1 MKGLLDMKLVLHP
14 INHAVMQILMVA
26 PLAVSPLL
34 AAETSEKSEF
44 KKPGFYSDSFHFL
57 PRADISLYRDDNIY
71 ASKEAKVSDLI
82 TVVSPSISADSL
94 WQGSS
99 LKLDVGADIGRY
111 SDNGSEDYE
120 DLWLSA
126 EGEVEFSDQRSL
138 YATAG
143 YSQDHESRDSKES
156 SNQELEEL
164 TTYDAGNLQIGVKQ
178 QFGKTSAKAGVTYE
192 MLDYDNVGSTLYNDD
207 RDRSV
212 FGAGLR
218 IAHAVSEPLQLYTQ
232 VILNQREYKDRKDQF
247 GYRKDSQ
254 GYSAVAGL
262 SRKSTKG
269 DKLDFYLGHLYQE
282 YDESRFDE
290 VSEFN
295 YGMDIR
301 WYPLKKT
308 QVSVKLDQ
316 TLNETTEIGASSYLY
331 RLIDLQLDQKLTRD
345 LLGYLG
351 YSHGLAEFQDVGRED
366 VTQSLALGLKYYA
379 SPWIMVTGSYR
390 YVDNDSNDQ
399 TAAVGETY
407 DYERNIFFLSL
418 RARLAP

>member
-1 MKGLLDMKLVLHP
+1 MKLVPQP
-14 INHAVMQILMVA
+14 IYHAVMLALLVA
-26 PLAVSPLL
+26 PLANSPLL
-34 AAETSEKSEF
+34 AAETPEKSEF
-44 KKPGFYSDSFHFL
+44 KKPGFYTESFHFL
-57 PRADISLYRDDNIY
+57 PKADISLFRDDNIY
-71 ASKEAKVSDLI
+71 ASKQAKVSDLI

-99 LKLDVGADIGRY
+99 LKLDAGANIGRY

-126 EGEVEFSDQRSL
+126 EGEVEFTDRRSL

-143 YSQDHESRDSKES
+143 YTQNHENRDSKES

-164 TTYDAGNLQIGVKQ
+164 TTYDAGSLQVGIKQ
-178 QFGKTSAKAGVTYE
+178 RFGKTSVKAGVTYE
-192 MLDYDNVGSTLYNDD
+192 TLDYDNIGSALYNDD
-207 RDRSV
+207 RDRSL

-218 IAHAVSEPLQLYTQ
+218 LAYAVSKPMQLYTQ
-232 VILNQREYKDRKDQF
+232 VILNQREYRDREDQF

-282 YDESRFDE
+282 YDDHRFDE
-290 VSEFN
+290 VNELN

-301 WYPLKKT
+301 WYPSAKT
-308 QVSVKLDQ
+308 QVTAKLDQ

-331 RLIDLQLDQKLTRD
+331 RLLDLQLDQKLTRD

-366 VTQSLALGLKYYA
+366 VTQSLVLGLKYYA
-379 SPWIMVTGSYR
+379 SPWIMLTGSYS

-399 TAAVGETY
+399 TAAVGDTY
-407 DYERNIFFLSL
+407 DYERNVFFLSL

>member
-1 MKGLLDMKLVLHP
+1 MKGLLDMKRVPHP
-14 INHAVMQILMVA
+14 IYHAVMQAL
-26 PLAVSPLL
+26 LVSPL
-34 AAETSEKSEF
+34 AAFPLWAEEASEQSEF
-44 KKPGFYSDSFHFL
+44 KKPGFYTDSFHFL
-57 PRADISLYRDDNIY
+57 PKADISLYRDDNIY
-71 ASKEAKVSDLI
+71 ASEQAKVSDLI

-99 LKLDVGADIGRY
+99 LKLDAGADIGRY

-120 DLWLSA
+120 DLWLRA
-126 EGEVEFSDQRSL
+126 EGEVEFTDRQSL
-138 YATAG
+138 YATTG
-143 YSQDHESRDSKES
+143 YSQNHESRDSKES

-164 TTYDAGNLQIGVKQ
+164 TTYDVSNLQVGVKQ

-218 IAHAVSEPLQLYTQ
+218 FAHAVSEPLQLYTQ
-232 VILNQREYKDRKDQF
+232 VILNQREYRDRKDQF

-262 SRKSTKG
+262 SRKGSKG

-282 YDESRFDE
+282 YDDRRFDE

-301 WYPLKKT
+301 WYPTKKS
-308 QVSVKLDQ
+308 QVTIKLDQ

-331 RLIDLQLDQKLTRD
+331 RLLDLQLDQKLTRD

-351 YSHGLAEFQDVGRED
+351 YSHGWAEFQDVGRED
-366 VTQSLALGLKYYA
+366 VTQSMALGLKYYA
-379 SPWIMVTGSYR
+379 SPWIMFTGSYR

-407 DYERNIFFLSL
+407 DYERDIFFFSL